1 MTAWLLKPLLGI
13 FIAKGTAMTVLE
25 AYDQAI
31 SAYGNLVAK
40 LGVYAEASSYDG
52 KKDFGKW
59 LAALDKATK
68 EVEAAYADSK
78 AKTATLEKTL
88 DDYLKANRDKIKDDK
103 DKKEAVQAVDDAIRT
118 MTEGLKEIRNHLDQ
132 YKT

>member
-1 MTAWLLKPLLGI
+1 
-13 FIAKGTAMTVLE
+13 MTVIE
-25 AYDQAI
+25 AYDAAV
-31 SAYGNLVAK
+31 SAYGNLVTKFGAY
-40 LGVYAEASSYDG
+40 VEASSYDG

-68 EVEAAYADSK
+68 EVEAAYADAK

-103 DKKEAVQAVDDAIRT
+103 AKKEAIDAVDNAIRS
-118 MTEGLKEIRNHLDQ
+118 MTEGLTEIRQHLDQ

>member
-1 MTAWLLKPLLGI
+1 
-13 FIAKGTAMTVLE
+13 MTVLE
-25 AYDQAI
+25 AYDDAI
-31 SAYGNLVAK
+31 EAYGKLVDKFGA
-40 LGVYAEASSYDG
+40 YTDASTYDG

-103 DKKEAVQAVDDAIRT
+103 AKKEAVEAVDDAIRS
-118 MTEGLKEIRNHLDQ
+118 MK
-132 YKT
+132 

>member
-1 MTAWLLKPLLGI
+1 
-13 FIAKGTAMTVLE
+13 MTVLE
-25 AYDQAI
+25 AYDDAL
-31 SAYGNLVAK
+31 SAYGNLVTK
-40 LGVYAEASSYDG
+40 LGAYSEASSYDG

-68 EVEAAYADSK
+68 EVEAAYAD
-78 AKTATLEKTL
+78 AQTKTATLEKTL

-103 DKKEAVQAVDDAIRT
+103 AKKEAVDAVDNAIRS
-118 MTEGLKEIRNHLDQ
+118 MTDGLKEIRKHLDR